1 MARSGSVAWITGLSG
16 AGKSEVAGSLVGR
29 LHERGTR
36 PVLLDG
42 DELRETLGV
51 RSGYDLSSRRALAAT
66 YARMCLLLSGQGHVV
81 VCATISLHHDI
92 HDWNREHLPG
102 YLEVFLDV
110 PVGELRRRD
119 PKGIYRDG
127 TDIVGTGG
135 FAAEFPLAPDL
146 RIRNVAPLTAREA
159 GARIFEAG
167 AGKGM
172 W

>member
-1 MARSGSVAWITGLSG
+1 MTGSGSVTWITGLSG
-16 AGKSEVAGSLVGR
+16 AGKSEVAGALVER
-29 LHERGTR
+29 LRQRGAQ

-42 DELRETLGV
+42 DELREALGV
-51 RSGYDLSSRRALAAT
+51 RSGYDRGSRHALAAT

-92 HDWNREHLPG
+92 HAWNRDHLPG

-110 PVGELRRRD
+110 PVEELRRRD

-127 TDIVGTGG
+127 AEIVGAGAFT
-135 FAAEFPLAPDL
+135 AEFPMAPDL
-146 RIRNVAPLTAREA
+146 RIRNVAPLTACA
-159 GARIFEAG
+159 ASTRIFETG